1 RVTAESMGLTTLE
14 GSPLRPGD
22 WIYPVVSVI
31 PMGWTHAMVWCQ
43 RINERICEEAGLTN
57 SERLRDGSSV
67 PSGDFWH
74 IQYVDNLHV
83 FGTNKAIV
91 EERFWRAVEALRG
104 RGLTVH
110 EIEVNE
116 GECQVLGWAVDRAG
130 LFGPTPKR
138 LWRARLAVRE
148 ILRRNA
154 ASGQQLE
161 RLLGHITFISLCRR
175 EALSVLGETYTFT
188 RKNYTRVA
196 PLWKSVRKELSTW
209 DGISPLI
216 FVNLRAPWSTTLYS
230 VDASDWGM
238 GVTTS
243 NITRDEASMLGKYT
257 ERWRFKDPLAK
268 NPRRHAL
275 AAQAVGATAE
285 GREQAETWAVFGV
298 PELASK
304 FQAVGFEFV
313 DRSWKLADPQHTLRN
328 NAVGPRTLQQ
338 YNKHWKDFVE
348 WTGCLVSEAASLP
361 TIDNHLAD
369 YLEMLYHKGEDLSQ
383 ANYATAAV
391 MFKVPG
397 TKGLHQLPKSQQAMK
412 GWRRLC
418 PARSRLPVPY
428 EVVCLLSQV
437 ALKSGKVELAIALQ
451 LMFLLYL
458 RPSEITTLRVQD
470 IVPPVKTRGR
480 RYPHYA
486 VLLHP
491 SEAGIPSK
499 TKQWDEMLTLDLPH
513 QQFVGPTL
521 FKILNLA
528 SRPKDDPAFSVTL
541 EEINDFMGQQWKA
554 QRLTSLG
561 PPHLYRLRH
570 GGASFEAAGK
580 HRDMVGIQA
589 RGRWQTVKSV
599 KNYEKGGRLQQL
611 FAALPKAVQKRCTE
625 AFRDMAK
632 SFRSLH

>member
-1 RVTAESMGLTTLE
+1 MIHRQLGVQATWDRPSKKSRCSKPKSSGVSTPTGPIPPMAPLTWDIEMSTASG
-14 GSPLRPGD
+14 GAKRK
-22 WIYPVVSVI
+22 
-31 PMGWTHAMVWCQ
+31 
-43 RINERICEEAGLTN
+43 ERAA
-57 SERLRDGSSV
+57 R
-67 PSGDFWH
+67 
-74 IQYVDNLHV
+74 
-83 FGTNKAIV
+83 
-91 EERFWRAVEALRG
+91 
-104 RGLTVH
+104 
-110 EIEVNE
+110 
-116 GECQVLGWAVDRAG
+116 
-130 LFGPTPKR
+130 
-138 LWRARLAVRE
+138 RAR
-148 ILRRNA
+148 
-154 ASGQQLE
+154 
-161 RLLGHITFISLCRR
+161 
-175 EALSVLGETYTFT
+175 
-188 RKNYTRVA
+188 
-196 PLWKSVRKELSTW
+196 
-209 DGISPLI
+209 
-216 FVNLRAPWSTTLYS
+216 
-230 VDASDWGM
+230 
-238 GVTTS
+238 
-243 NITRDEASMLGKYT
+243 
-257 ERWRFKDPLAK
+257 AK
-268 NPRRHAL
+268 
-275 AAQAVGATAE
+275 Q
-285 GREQAETWAVFGV
+285 
-298 PELASK
+298 
-304 FQAVGFEFV
+304 
-313 DRSWKLADPQHTLRN
+313 ADPQHTLRN

-437 ALKSGKVELAIALQ
+437 ALKSGKGELAIALQ

-491 SEAGIPSK
+491 TEAGIPSK